1 MKPYIILLLVLLALG
16 LLIGVSSAQDKPDLA
31 DANTKYN
38 YAFGMDVIS
47 TFKQFK
53 VDMDLKAFTAGM
65 QDALAGRPA
74 LTPEEQKAALESL
87 SKQMAEQAAVELKV
101 ILAKNLKEGEAFM
114 AENAKKEGVQ
124 VKEIVA
130 PDGSKVELQ
139 YKILQSGPPGPSPQK
154 SDVVEVHY
162 IGSLTDG
169 TVFDSSVQR
178 NTPATFGVADVM
190 PGWAAALQMMKVG
203 DKWEL
208 FIPPKL
214 GFGEAGLPQTG
225 PGVTMIFD
233 LELRSFY
240 TPKEPS
246 SGSAT
251 NTPIATAK

>member
-1 MKPYIILLLVLLALG
+1 MKSYLITILAAG
-16 LLIGVSSAQDKPDLA
+16 LFCGSGYAQDKPNLTDP
-31 DANTKYN
+31 NTKYN
-38 YAFGMDVIS
+38 YAFGLDVIS

-53 VDMDLKAFTAGM
+53 VDIDMRAFTAGM
-65 QDALAGRPA
+65 EDALAGKPA
-74 LTPEEQKAALESL
+74 LTPEEQKAAMKSL
-87 SKQMAEQAAVELKV
+87 SKQMAAQAAVELKA
-101 ILAKNLKEGEAFM
+101 IMAKNLKEGEAFL
-114 AENAKKEGVQ
+114 AENARKEGVQ
-124 VKEIVA
+124 VKEVVA

-154 SDVVEVHY
+154 GDVVEIHY
-162 IGSLTDG
+162 IGSLIDG

-240 TPKEPS
+240 TPKEAGS
-246 SGSAT
+246 SSVT